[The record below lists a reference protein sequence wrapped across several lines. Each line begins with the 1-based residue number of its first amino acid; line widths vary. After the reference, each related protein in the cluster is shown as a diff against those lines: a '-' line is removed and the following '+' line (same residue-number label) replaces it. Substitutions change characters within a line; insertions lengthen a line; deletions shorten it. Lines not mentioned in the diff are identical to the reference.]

1 MRLKDKVVLVSGGA
15 SGIGA
20 ETARLVL
27 REGGKAVLAD
37 RDEAKGRALAA
48 ELGKATTFVALDVT
62 DEPAW
67 QKAVATTVETYGGL
81 HGLLNAAGVGVRN
94 SIEDCSLEEYR
105 RVNDIN
111 SLGTFLGCKSA
122 IPAMKKSGGG
132 SIVNISSVLGLRGSS
147 YAMAYCASK
156 GAVRS
161 LTKNVALYCAQLK
174 YNIRCNSVHP
184 GYIDTPMIAPR
195 LSQNVDNMTGRQWLE
210 ELHPLGRLGRPEE
223 VANMILFLL
232 SDDFELLDRLGVR
245 LRWRFDGLGCQVTNR
260 GGWVVI
266 GKNPPKPLCHRH
278 RTFTNLW

>member
-1 MRLKDKVVLVSGGA
+1 MPRLENRVVLLSGGA

-20 ETARLVL
+20 ETARLVV

-37 RDEAKGRALAA
+37 RDEAKGLALAA
-48 ELGKATTFVALDVT
+48 ELGTAAHFVPLDVT
-62 DEPAW
+62 QEPSW
-67 QKAVATTVETYGGL
+67 QAAVAATVEKFGAL

-94 SIEDCSLEEYR
+94 TIEDCTLEEYR

-111 SLGTFLGCKSA
+111 SLGTFLGCKLA
-122 IPAMKKSGGG
+122 IPAMKASGGG
-132 SIVNISSVLGLRGSS
+132 SIVNISSVLGLRGAAH
-147 YAMAYCASK
+147 AMAYSASK

-161 LTKNVALYCAQLK
+161 LTKNVALHCAQMK

-195 LSQNVDNMTGRQWLE
+195 LEQNVENMSGRQFLE

-232 SDDFELLDRLGVR
+232 SDESTFSTGSEFVC
-245 LRWRFDGLGCQVTNR
+245 DGGLTA
-260 GGWVVI
+260 
-266 GKNPPKPLCHRH
+266 
-278 RTFTNLW
+278 

>member
-48 ELGKATTFVALDVT
+48 ELGKAALFVPLDVT

-81 HGLLNAAGVGVRN
+81 HGLLNSAGIGVRN
-94 SIEDCSLEEYR
+94 SIEDCSLADYR

-111 SLGTFLGCKSA
+111 SMGTFLGCKHA
-122 IPAMKKSGGG
+122 IPAMAKTIKEKGGGG

-156 GAVRS
+156 GAVRA
-161 LTKNVALYCAQLK
+161 LTKNVALYCAQMK

-184 GYIDTPMIAPR
+184 GYIDTPMVAPR
-195 LSQNVDNMTGRQWLE
+195 LSQTVDNMTGRQWLE
-210 ELHPLGRLGRPEE
+210 ELHPLGRLGQPEE

-232 SDDFELLDRLGVR
+232 SDESSFSTGSEFVC
-245 LRWRFDGLGCQVTNR
+245 DGGLTA
-260 GGWVVI
+260 
-266 GKNPPKPLCHRH
+266 
-278 RTFTNLW
+278 

>member
-37 RDEAKGRALAA
+37 RDEAKGGALAA
-48 ELGKATTFVALDVT
+48 ELGDAALFISLDVT
-62 DEPAW
+62 DESAW
-67 QKAVATTVETYGGL
+67 QKAVAASVETFGGL

-111 SLGTFLGCKSA
+111 SLGTFLGCKTA
-122 IPAMKKSGGG
+122 IPALKASGGG
-132 SIVNISSVLGLRGSS
+132 SIVNISSVLGLRGAS

-161 LTKNVALYCAQLK
+161 LTKNIALYCAQIK

-195 LSQNVDNMTGRQWLE
+195 LGQNVDNMTGRQWLE

-223 VANMILFLL
+223 VASMILFLL
-232 SDDFELLDRLGVR
+232 SDDSSFSTGSEFVC
-245 LRWRFDGLGCQVTNR
+245 DGGLTA
-260 GGWVVI
+260 
-266 GKNPPKPLCHRH
+266 
-278 RTFTNLW
+278 

>member
-1 MRLKDKVVLVSGGA
+1 LRLKDKVVLVSGGA

-48 ELGKATTFVALDVT
+48 ELGKAALFVPLDVT

-67 QKAVATTVETYGGL
+67 QNAVATTVETYGGL

-94 SIEDCSLEEYR
+94 SIEDCTLEEYR

-132 SIVNISSVLGLRGSS
+132 SIVNISSVLGLRGAS

-156 GAVRS
+156 GAVRA
-161 LTKNVALYCAQLK
+161 LTKNVALHGASM
-174 YNIRCNSVHP
+174 NIRCNSVHP
-184 GYIDTPMIAPR
+184 GYIDTPMIAQR
-195 LSQNVDNMTGRQWLE
+195 LSSTIDNMTGKQWLE
-210 ELHPLGRLGRPEE
+210 QLHPLGRLGRAEE

-232 SDDFELLDRLGVR
+232 SDESTFSTGSEFVC
-245 LRWRFDGLGCQVTNR
+245 DGGLTA
-260 GGWVVI
+260 
-266 GKNPPKPLCHRH
+266 
-278 RTFTNLW
+278 

>member
-1 MRLKDKVVLVSGGA
+1 MAPLANKVVLFSGA

-20 ETARLVL
+20 ETARLIA
-27 REGGKAVLAD
+27 REGGKAVVAD

-48 ELGKATTFVALDVT
+48 ELGDTALFVALDVT
-62 DEPAW
+62 QEASW
-67 QKAVATTVETYGGL
+67 QRAVAASVERFGGL

-94 SIEDCSLEEYR
+94 SIEDCSLAEYR

-132 SIVNISSVLGLRGSS
+132 SIVNVSSVLGLRGAS

-195 LSQNVDNMTGRQWLE
+195 LDQTVDNMSGRQWLE

-223 VANMILFLL
+223 VANMVLFLL
-232 SDDFELLDRLGVR
+232 SDESSFSTGAEFVC
-245 LRWRFDGLGCQVTNR
+245 DGGLTA
-260 GGWVVI
+260 
-266 GKNPPKPLCHRH
+266 
-278 RTFTNLW
+278 